1 MTRAAGLFAAA
12 ALIVMGIAA
21 LVLSR
26 FYSSPD
32 EIRSIVVSGGVA
44 FGVQMLTFVMLKLA
58 GPKNVM
64 AAWGVGAIVRLVM
77 LVVYALVI
85 VPAVGLTT
93 SAPLFLAVFFFLTM
107 LVEPLLL
114 TL

>member
-1 MTRAAGLFAAA
+1 MMRAVAAFAAA
-12 ALIVMGIAA
+12 ALLVMAIAG

-26 FYSSPD
+26 FYGSPD
-32 EIRSIVVSGGVA
+32 EIRSIVISGAVA
-44 FGVQMLTFVMLKLA
+44 FGVQLLTFAMLKLA
-58 GPKNVM
+58 GSRNVM
-64 AAWGVGAIVRLVM
+64 AAWGVGAVVRLVM
-77 LVVYALVI
+77 LVLYALVI

-93 SAPLFLAVFFFLTM
+93 SAPLFMAVFFFLTM